1 MELHAEGMRMRLPR
15 SWEGRIRRNPSRTR
29 SAAAASGPRGDVR
42 ARGTTVQAEPGEDQR
57 PVAQVANF
65 VLPAALDDFG
75 AQAVE
80 LMETGHCFMAL
91 LEYGE
96 QEAGSALFSGSVPRR
111 LTPGDFSSRQLQR
124 QLPDQV
130 GAQFFGTEGGRAFCL
145 YVVVAGRARLATTL
159 EGINQVLST
168 LQLES

>member
-29 SAAAASGPRGDVR
+29 SAVEAPGPGGDV
-42 ARGTTVQAEPGEDQR
+42 QAQGATDQASGEDQR
-57 PVAQVANF
+57 PVAQVGNF

-75 AQAVE
+75 AQAVA
-80 LMETGHCFMAL
+80 LMDTGHCFVAL

-96 QEAGSALFSGSVPRR
+96 QEAGSALFAGSLPRR
-111 LTPGDFSSRQLQR
+111 LTPDDFSSRQLQR
-124 QLPDQV
+124 QLPDQL

-159 EGINQVLST
+159 ESVNQVLST
-168 LQLES
+168 LQLEPR